1 MTHLGV
7 AGTARKRGIWIPS
20 AFGLSIATL
29 VGLAVWPTVVDR
41 LVDAERQATAATL
54 RLVAQSIERTVER
67 FDPIPSLIADR
78 PVLLRLLRD
87 PENTGLG
94 PFVNET
100 LSQIARAVG
109 ASDVYLLDMDGQ
121 VVAASD
127 YRGATSSIGR
137 DLASRPDI
145 RAAARGGAARFHGID
160 VETGRRVLAFAG
172 PVTEGIDVLG
182 VVVVRNSAS
191 ALETGWAGLSQSIA
205 IVDGDGVVFLSSQ
218 PDWVYRTLRP
228 LTSNDKIRLA
238 VGRGYSSE
246 RLQPLGLSQTPS
258 LTGPTRVTI
267 DDDATYTA
275 ESRPLGLAGWQAIV
289 LSPLLPVQRQA
300 ALMVGVGV
308 LAIWALVLGAT
319 IFLQRRARLAERVA
333 YEAALRENLE
343 RRVLERTEAL
353 GREVDERRATE
364 EKLRRTQAEL
374 VHAGKLA
381 ALGHMSAALSH
392 EINQPLGAVKSYA
405 ENAAQ
410 YLDRGRAEEARENV
424 KLISQMADR
433 MARISG
439 YLRDF
444 ARRPGDALGAVP
456 VGDVAERALVL
467 IGPRAGRTGVAIL
480 FDPPGTEIRAVAGAL
495 RLEQVIVN
503 LLSNALD
510 AVASKEMPEV
520 SMEVAASKGLI
531 EVRVL
536 DNGPGLAPDI
546 DPFEPFFTTKPAGE
560 GMGIG
565 LSISYNI
572 VEDFGGR
579 IEASNRPGGGAI
591 FTVVLKRAEEDT

>member
-1 MTHLGV
+1 MTRSYSIG
-7 AGTARKRGIWIPS
+7 AARRSGIWIPS
-20 AFGLSIATL
+20 AFGLTIATL

-41 LVDAERQATAATL
+41 LVDAERRAAAATL
-54 RLVAQSIERTVER
+54 RLVAQSLEQTVER

-87 PENTGLG
+87 PGNTGLG

-127 YRGATSSIGR
+127 YRGDNSSIGR

-160 VETGRRVLAFAG
+160 VDTDRRVLAFAG

-191 ALETGWAGLSQSIA
+191 ALETGWSGLSQSVA
-205 IVDGDGVVFLSSQ
+205 IVDGDGVVFLSSEA
-218 PDWVYRTLRP
+218 DWVYRTLRP
-228 LTSNDKIRLA
+228 LASNDRIRLA
-238 VGRGYSSE
+238 AGRGYPSE
-246 RLQPLGLSQTPS
+246 RLEPLRLSRLPS
-258 LTGPTRVTI
+258 LTEPTRVTI
-267 DDDATYTA
+267 DDASTFTA
-275 ESRPLGLAGWQAIV
+275 ESRPLSLPGWQAIV

-308 LAIWALVLGAT
+308 LAIWALALGAT

-333 YEAALRENLE
+333 YEATLRDDLE

-353 GREVDERRATE
+353 GREVDERRAAE

-410 YLDRGRAEEARENV
+410 YLDRGRTDEARENV
-424 KLISQMADR
+424 TLISQMADR

-456 VGDVAERALVL
+456 VSEVAERALVL
-467 IGPRAGRTGVAIL
+467 TGPRAQRAGVTIA
-480 FDPPGTEIRAVAGAL
+480 FEPPSTELHAVAGAL

-510 AVASKEMPEV
+510 AVASNEMPEV
-520 SMEVAASKGLI
+520 SMEVAAAEDTV

-579 IEASNRPGGGAI
+579 IEASNRPGGGAV
-591 FTVVLKRAEEDT
+591 FTVVLRLTEEK